1 MWLEAVALEETLKE
15 MDTPY
20 RNVEEFVAG
29 QVREALEKY
38 EQWKKAEDREK

>member
-1 MWLEAVALEETLKE
+1 LKE
-15 MDTPY
+15 MSTPY
-20 RNVEEFVAG
+20 RNTEDFLIG